1 VEILKEVKAVIQPAR
16 LARVREAMRHVPGFP
31 GMTVTTAEGCSA
43 IENAPARETIRAEL
57 TDYSPKVRVEVVCA
71 DALAAP
77 IVAAIHSATH
87 TGQKGDG
94 IVWVT
99 DVVEMRRLRD

>member
-1 VEILKEVKAVIQPAR
+1 
-16 LARVREAMRHVPGFP
+16 
-31 GMTVTTAEGCSA
+31 MTVTTAEGCSA
-43 IENAPARETIRAEL
+43 IETAAARETIRAEL

-71 DALAAP
+71 DELVAP
-77 IVAAIHSATH
+77 IVNAIHGATH

-99 DVVEMRRLRD
+99 DVVEMQRLRDE